1 MRCSLNLLALALL
14 TCTTFLVSGEDV
26 LIDIGN
32 VRPEGIYM
40 VSGNEIGLDE
50 GSTYALASQ
59 TFHGGIDAWNV
70 KTGEKTNVVP
80 SVTYAER
87 AMLGMW
93 YDNGYILVAGGG
105 PAVPALDSVTPA
117 LHVFEAATG
126 SLLGSCFPLGGG
138 GFMND
143 VATIDGYAYATDS
156 FTNKLMVL
164 ELEPAIRGECNVS
177 SIELPEAVF
186 ANQEGFAANDKLK

>member
-1 MRCSLNLLALALL
+1 MRYSLNLPCLAFLA
-14 TCTTFLVSGEDV
+14 CTASLVSGDV

-32 VRPEGIYM
+32 VRPDGIHM

-70 KTGEKTNVVP
+70 ETGEKTNVVP
-80 SVTYAER
+80 DITYGEP

-105 PAVPALDSVTPA
+105 PAV
-117 LHVFEAATG
+117 EAG
-126 SLLGSCFPLGGG
+126 P
-138 GFMND
+138 
-143 VATIDGYAYATDS
+143 
-156 FTNKLMVL
+156 
-164 ELEPAIRGECNVS
+164 
-177 SIELPEAVF
+177 
-186 ANQEGFAANDKLK
+186 